1 MGNTNK
7 WSIFNNKCLNFN
19 NMKEQLT
26 KKSEELLKTIQQ
38 QNEYKNKLIAE
49 LQQVNNNIIYF
60 QGKYEQ
66 IIELLKEEEPKN
78 DVE

>member
-1 MGNTNK
+1 
-7 WSIFNNKCLNFN
+7 
-19 NMKEQLT
+19 MKEQLT
-26 KKSEELLKTIQQ
+26 KKSEELVKTIQQ

-49 LQQVNNNIIYF
+49 LNQVSNNIIYL

-66 IIELLKEEEPKN
+66 IVELLKEEEPK

>member
-1 MGNTNK
+1 MLIQLVKIT
-7 WSIFNNKCLNFN
+7 LNLN

-26 KKSEELLKTIQQ
+26 KKSEELVKTIQQ

-49 LQQVNNNIIYF
+49 LNQVSNNIIYL

-66 IIELLKEEEPKN
+66 LVELLKEEETK

>member
-1 MGNTNK
+1 
-7 WSIFNNKCLNFN
+7 
-19 NMKEQLT
+19 MKEQLT
-26 KKSEELLKTIQQ
+26 KKSEELTKLIQQ

-49 LQQVNNNIIYF
+49 LNQVSNNIIYY

-66 IIELLKEEEPKN
+66 IVELLKEEENK

>member
-1 MGNTNK
+1 
-7 WSIFNNKCLNFN
+7 
-19 NMKEQLT
+19 MKEQLT

-49 LQQVNNNIIYF
+49 LQQVTNNIIYL

-66 IIELLKEEEPKN
+66 IVELLKEEETN
-78 DVE
+78 NVE

>member
-1 MGNTNK
+1 
-7 WSIFNNKCLNFN
+7 
-19 NMKEQLT
+19 MKEQLT

-49 LQQVNNNIIYF
+49 LNQVTNNIIYF

-66 IIELLKEEEPKN
+66 IMELLKEEEPKN

>member
-1 MGNTNK
+1 
-7 WSIFNNKCLNFN
+7 
-19 NMKEQLT
+19 MKEQLT
-26 KKSEELLKTIQQ
+26 KKSEELVKIIQQ

-49 LQQVNNNIIYF
+49 LNQVSNNIIYY

-66 IIELLKEEEPKN
+66 IVELLKEEEPK

>member
-1 MGNTNK
+1 M
-7 WSIFNNKCLNFN
+7 
-19 NMKEQLT
+19 MEQLT

-49 LQQVNNNIIYF
+49 LNQVTNNIIYF

-66 IIELLKEEEPKN
+66 IVELLKEEETK

>member
-1 MGNTNK
+1 
-7 WSIFNNKCLNFN
+7 
-19 NMKEQLT
+19 MKEQLT
-26 KKSEELLKTIQQ
+26 KKSEGLLKTIQQ

-49 LQQVNNNIIYF
+49 LNQVSNNIIYY

-66 IIELLKEEEPKN
+66 IVELLKEEEPNN

>member
-1 MGNTNK
+1 
-7 WSIFNNKCLNFN
+7 
-19 NMKEQLT
+19 MKEQLT

-49 LQQVNNNIIYF
+49 LQQVTNNIIYF

-66 IIELLKEEEPKN
+66 IAELLKEEETN
-78 DVE
+78 NVE

>member
-1 MGNTNK
+1 MRDE
-7 WSIFNNKCLNFN
+7 LV
-19 NMKEQLT
+19 

-38 QNEYKNKLIAE
+38 QNEYKNKLTAE
-49 LQQVNNNIIYF
+49 LQQVTNNIIYF

-66 IIELLKEEEPKN
+66 IMELLKEEEPKN

>member
-1 MGNTNK
+1 
-7 WSIFNNKCLNFN
+7 
-19 NMKEQLT
+19 MKEKLT
-26 KKSEELLKTIQQ
+26 KKSEELVKTIQQ

-49 LQQVNNNIIYF
+49 LNQVSNNIIYY

-66 IIELLKEEEPKN
+66 IVELLKEEESK